1 MTVRRQLRR
10 AAWLVCLAWFGAMV
24 LVACTAS
31 PGSRPDPDVSPPATG
46 SESSPTPAT
55 DAKLVDVGGH
65 RLWIECQG
73 SGSPT
78 VILEG
83 GLGVY
88 SGTWIAVMPT
98 VGRVTRVCRFD
109 RAGLGQSERGPMPRT
124 SKRMVAELHTLLAKG
139 GIDGPYVLVG
149 HSFAGLNIHLYASSY
164 PKDVAGLVFVDAIHP
179 DLDVRI
185 EKLLSAQQAADR
197 RADLELNQ
205 EGIRFRDILASEA
218 QVKAAR
224 PLRDVPL
231 VVIRHGVPLDG
242 GPGWPTDAVEKLWA
256 DLQSDLARLTPQGEV
271 VDATAS
277 RHRIQE
283 DQPDLVSGAIEQVV
297 HVVRR

>member
-1 MTVRRQLRR
+1 M
-10 AAWLVCLAWFGAMV
+10 
-24 LVACTAS
+24 
-31 PGSRPDPDVSPPATG
+31 
-46 SESSPTPAT
+46 
-55 DAKLVDVGGH
+55 
-65 RLWIECQG
+65 
-73 SGSPT
+73 
-78 VILEG
+78 ILEG

-88 SGTWIAVMPT
+88 SGTWVAVMPM
-98 VGRVTRVCRFD
+98 VGDLTRVCRFD
-109 RAGLGQSERGPMPRT
+109 RAGLGQSERGPLPRT
-124 SKRMVAELHTLLAKG
+124 SKRMVVELHALLTKG

-149 HSFAGLNIHLYASSY
+149 HSLAGLNIHLYASTY

-185 EKLLSAQQAADR
+185 EKLLSAEQTADR

-205 EGIRFRDILASEA
+205 EGIRFRDILTSGA
-218 QVKAAR
+218 QVKAAK

-231 VVIRHGVPLDG
+231 VVISHGVPFDG
-242 GPGWPTDAVEKLWA
+242 GPGWPTEAVEKLWA

-271 VDATAS
+271 VVATAS

-283 DQPDLVSGAIEQVV
+283 DQPDLVSGAIEQVI